1 MHAIHLTPT
10 IQAILAQDPLILV
23 NYSGGKDSET
33 TLHQVHVHF
42 GATHKIE
49 IVYADTGFEYDN
61 EQGKWTSTE
70 QWIRDRAAWYGYPLH
85 VVRHPTTTYL
95 DRVAAR
101 GRFPSMGQRWCTSDF
116 KRNVIAKFIR
126 SRPEP
131 VILSVLGLR
140 AAESPARAKL
150 EPWALDTELTASRS
164 KLTGQPRTVY
174 EWLPIHGWPTPYI
187 FDYCRQHALPLHPV
201 YAWLPSQ
208 RFSCQ
213 VCIFATDADL
223 AAIRHHNPH
232 AFQRIADLEQQI
244 QFTMKSKGTVTELA
258 DRWAARQQA
267 GIVTP
272 EENHQL
278 CLF

>member
-1 MHAIHLTPT
+1 MHTIHLTPA
-10 IQAILAQDPLILV
+10 IQAVLAQDPLILI

-33 TLHQVHVHF
+33 ALHQIHIHF

-49 IVYADTGFEYDN
+49 IVYADTGFEYDD
-61 EQGKWTSTE
+61 EQGKWVSTE

-85 VVRHPTTTYL
+85 IVRHATTTYP

-101 GRFPSMGQRWCTSDF
+101 GRFPSQGQRWCTSDF
-116 KRNVIAKFIR
+116 KRGPIAKFIR

-140 AAESPARAKL
+140 AAESGFRAGL
-150 EPWALDTELTASRS
+150 PPWALDHELTASRS
-164 KLTGQPRTVY
+164 KFTGQPRTVY
-174 EWLPIHGWPTPYI
+174 EWLPIHSWPTPYI
-187 FDYCRQHALPLHPV
+187 FDYCRQHRLPLHPV
-201 YAWLPSQ
+201 YDWLPSK

-223 AAIRHHNPH
+223 AAIRRHNPR
-232 AFQRIADLEQQI
+232 AFQRIAALEQQI
-244 QFTMKSKGTVTELA
+244 HFTMKSKGTVTELA